1 MSSEETRTALMDAVV
16 RLTATSGTKGLTA
29 RGIAGEAGV
38 NQALVY
44 YHFNGVDGLLH
55 ESYERATLA
64 MLADYTSDLEDVR
77 TFEELYRVGA
87 VLADRA
93 EADGS
98 ASLLS
103 HVIAAAHTDDRMAL
117 MLSESMGHWRAAITR
132 SIERILTARGLD
144 GVVDIDSLAGS
155 LAASTVGMLT
165 IGSVPGRPLGDP
177 IAAVSGLPPLLDRT
191 MRFVPA
197 ALARRI
203 FGSSAG

>member
-1 MSSEETRTALMDAVV
+1 MSSDDTKVALMDAVV
-16 RLTATSGTKGLTA
+16 RLTAVSGAKSLTVRA
-29 RGIAGEAGV
+29 IAAEAGV

-44 YHFNGVDGLLH
+44 YHFKGVEGLLH
-55 ESYERATLA
+55 EAYERATLA
-64 MLADYTSDLEDVR
+64 MLADYTADLEDVR

-87 VLADRA
+87 VLAQRA
-93 EADGS
+93 ETDGS

-103 HVIAAAHTDDRMAL
+103 HVIAAAHTDDTMAR
-117 MLSESMGHWRAAITR
+117 MLSESMSHWRGAITQ
-132 SIERILTARGLD
+132 SIHRILAARGLD
-144 GVVDIDSLAGS
+144 GAVDVESLAGS

-203 FGSSAG
+203 FGS